1 MDYFHFCV
9 PFVLALSI
17 VLNTFSRS
25 GSTMT
30 ASFAQLSGVIMK
42 ALSLVMYGIEPW
54 IASLMVSM
62 ISWRD
67 GFCSCVNAPS
77 SHS

>member
-1 MDYFHFCV
+1 MR
-9 PFVLALSI
+9 LSI
-17 VLNTFSRS
+17 ALNTFSSS

-30 ASFAQLSGVIMK
+30 ASFVQLSGVIMK

-54 IASLMVSM
+54 IASLMISM

-67 GFCSCVNAPS
+67 GVCSCVNAPS